1 MATDSKR
8 PERGEALSFST
19 VNWVLLLAGVL
30 TIALGYVLL
39 RGGSTVLAPLLLV
52 LGYVVLLP
60 ASLVL

>member
-1 MATDSKR
+1 MAIDSKR
-8 PERGEALSFST
+8 PERGEALSFSK

>member
-1 MATDSKR
+1 MASDSKR

-19 VNWVLLLAGVL
+19 MNWVLLLAGVL
-30 TIALGYVLL
+30 TIALGYVFL